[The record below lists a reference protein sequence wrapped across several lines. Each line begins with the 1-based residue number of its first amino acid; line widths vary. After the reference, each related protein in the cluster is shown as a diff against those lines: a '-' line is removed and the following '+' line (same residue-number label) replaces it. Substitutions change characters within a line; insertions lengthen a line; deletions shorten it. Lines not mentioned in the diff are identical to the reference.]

1 MVNLS
6 HHYPLLTEWDRNN
19 LNKNGIGNTQQVQ
32 SQTLTYSPVSSRN
45 ISPIPPSDQ
54 NQYTW
59 DINTMSIVPTSQTA
73 TNIANGI
80 NSGSSNKSEAELDI
94 MRKVT
99 ENEAI
104 RNDLYKEYLGLEKDK
119 YNFNRDASIASG
131 TFQAFGALTNAGL
144 GIWNAYNQN
153 KNAAKQRDL
162 MDAQI
167 KNYNENIEAS
177 REARQQRRDE
187 IARLGKM
194 RTNTKA
200 QFNTQATV
208 TRSY

>member
-6 HHYPLLTEWDRNN
+6 HHYPLLTEWDQYN

-32 SQTLTYSPVSSRN
+32 PQTLTYSPVSSMN
-45 ISPIPPSDQ
+45 ISPIQPVDQ
-54 NQYTW
+54 NQYMW
-59 DINTMSIVPTSQTA
+59 NSKTMEFVPTPQTT
-73 TNIANGI
+73 TNIMNGI
-80 NSGSSNKSEAELDI
+80 SSGNSNKTAEELDI

-104 RNDLYKEYLGLEKDK
+104 RNDLYKESLGLEKDK